1 MPKVRAESN
10 GELTPAQGLSDE
22 EGKQMILGPISL
34 GGQKKGDLFQIEVES
49 FWKWEWNANN
59 ANKFT
64 IRNVFK
70 ISKRLFSLSRL
81 HCQKLKSR
89 EGDSDVGDRIIMLA
103 TFFVML
109 VIFPIY
115 QIGHQH
121 FKRVTNTFGLQ
132 YPSPISM

>member
-1 MPKVRAESN
+1 MSSGRSENTRSSNSIKGLFNTWDGEPSLLYNLPKVRAESN

-22 EGKQMILGPISL
+22 EGKQMVLGPISL

-64 IRNVFK
+64 IRNHFK

-81 HCQKLKSR
+81 HHVK
-89 EGDSDVGDRIIMLA
+89 
-103 TFFVML
+103 
-109 VIFPIY
+109 
-115 QIGHQH
+115 
-121 FKRVTNTFGLQ
+121 N
-132 YPSPISM
+132 